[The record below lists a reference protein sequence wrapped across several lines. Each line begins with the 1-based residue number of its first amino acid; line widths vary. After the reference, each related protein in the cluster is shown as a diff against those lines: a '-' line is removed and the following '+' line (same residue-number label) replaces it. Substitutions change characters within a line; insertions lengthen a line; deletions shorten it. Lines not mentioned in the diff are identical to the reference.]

1 MVRFRVGSLTA
12 THMGL
17 SPHASPLVTLILT
30 MRSLE
35 SSMFTSSPPP
45 PAPWPAALR
54 LQLPSSG
61 PRLAAS
67 SSLQAQG

>member
-1 MVRFRVGSLTA
+1 MIRFKVGSLTV
-12 THMGL
+12 THVGL
-17 SPHASPLVTLILT
+17 SPHASPLVTLIST
-30 MRSLE
+30 TRSLE

-45 PAPWPAALR
+45 PAQWHAALR

-61 PRLAAS
+61 PQLAAS